1 LTEFGPPEH
10 ALEGF
15 YLTEGKRRGKMTGIE
30 VLKLALTKEE
40 SAIKW
45 YQEMLAGH
53 PSLVELLSFL
63 VTEEQ
68 KHKKLIEKKIAE
80 LSCC

>member
-1 LTEFGPPEH
+1 MTE
-10 ALEGF
+10 
-15 YLTEGKRRGKMTGIE
+15 ME

-40 SAIKW
+40 SAIKG
-45 YQEMLAGH
+45 YQEMLISY
-53 PSLVELLSFL
+53 PSLTELLSFL

-68 KHKKLIEKKIAE
+68 KHKKLIENKITE